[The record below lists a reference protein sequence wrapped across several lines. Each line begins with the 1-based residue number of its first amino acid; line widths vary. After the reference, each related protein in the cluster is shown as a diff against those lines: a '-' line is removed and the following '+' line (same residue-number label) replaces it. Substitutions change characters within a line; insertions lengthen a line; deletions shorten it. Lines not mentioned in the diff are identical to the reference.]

1 MLGHLGGSVGFKLLF
16 SCPNLQIYPDT
27 DHVFDF
33 SIPLFRP
40 NFFLRFPWAG
50 MASWPG
56 SRGLL
61 GRVLLGHVEPNGS
74 HAGL

>member
-33 SIPLFRP
+33 SIPLFNQIHSYP
-40 NFFLRFPWAG
+40 KFFLRFPWAG
-50 MASWPG
+50 MASWPRLKRFVG
-56 SRGLL
+56 SGLV
-61 GRVLLGHVEPNGS
+61 GPC
-74 HAGL
+74 